1 MLHNNSSQQQE
12 ASEALSAVLLTYVN
26 LSGTLDQAKSKPRI
40 LPQLAQLLNP
50 ATQQPVSTRTLICRL
65 LHNFA
70 LAAENSNEIRQN
82 GFLELLSATQGGV
95 LDQLDGLGHLSHDEA
110 GLLQAAAGAIWA
122 LTNDE
127 CNCSEFVRIGVGD
140 QMVMVM
146 KDARLSEEI
155 KRRAAGVLWNIAL
168 DDRL

>member
-1 MLHNNSSQQQE
+1 MHQQE
-12 ASEALSAVLLTYVN
+12 ACEALCAVLLTYVN

-50 ATQQPVSTRTLICRL
+50 ASQQPTSTRKLICRL

-70 LAAENSNEIRQN
+70 LAAANSNEIRQN

-95 LDQLDGLGHLSHDEA
+95 LDQLDALGHLSQEE

-122 LTNDE
+122 LTSDE

-140 QMVMVM
+140 QMVMMM
-146 KDARLSEEI
+146 KDARLSEET

-168 DDRL
+168 DVR